1 MQEFANAHSMRKEIL
16 SLMIK
21 DGLEDDCYLEMLDY
35 TIDLFESQGLGT
47 EYYGY
52 HNINHELEVTYV
64 SLLAI
69 NQEKI
74 QLTEEDK
81 KYLYVAALFH
91 DFDPQKNVDKPHEE
105 SVLKFISTDR
115 KLQKLLNSSKI
126 DLEIIKVLI
135 LRTTYP
141 WSGEIRKNAEI
152 EIEKCFERSEITK
165 NKPEA
170 QKHIMEL
177 GWYLSVVDRISGYAL
192 GDFTKAM
199 EMAKMNAHAL
209 AWRPSIIVRT
219 SVAYFE
225 ELLNKETS
233 MLKAILKELP
243 KEMRKNFFDTVL
255 SFMRIREQ
263 EVSIQADYLY
273 ENLKLIPTIENQS
286 IQEDAEF
293 AQTLYNIFLELPKEM
308 RKNFFDTILSFMRI
322 REQEVSIQANYS
334 YENLKLIPTI
344 ENQSIQEDEEFA
356 QTLYDIFLEL
366 PKPLQFGKENFKES
380 IKDPKTIINTLRLN
394 NNKGEIVGFAKGGP
408 LETYQLREEIRDENY
423 GLKNTVF
430 LEPLALKM
438 GYWGLRGGS
447 EMRHMFIM
455 QAHSMKYK
463 FMTSFALRDVIRARI
478 DKEEAEFV
486 QVFDP
491 ERWDYYRVRL

>member
-1 MQEFANAHSMRKEIL
+1 MQEFANTHSMRNEII
-16 SLMIK
+16 SLMAQH
-21 DGLEDDCYLEMLDY
+21 GLEDDCYLEMLDY

-52 HNINHELEVTYV
+52 HNINHELEVTYI

-69 NQEKI
+69 NQEKT
-74 QLTEEDK
+74 QFTDEDK

-105 SVLKFISTDR
+105 SVLKFISTDK
-115 KLQKLLNSSKI
+115 KLQSLLASAKI

-141 WSGEIRKNAEI
+141 WSGEVRKNAEK
-152 EIEKCFERSEITK
+152 EINHCFEKSEFTK
-165 NKPEA
+165 NNLQV
-170 QKHIMEL
+170 QKHIMEM
-177 GWYLSVVDRISGYAL
+177 GWYLSLVDRISGYAL
-192 GDFTKAM
+192 GDFAKAM

-209 AWRPSIIVRT
+209 AWRPSVIIRT
-219 SVAYFE
+219 AVAYFE
-225 ELLNKETS
+225 EILNKETS
-233 MLKAILKELP
+233 MAKAILKTLP

-255 SFMRIREQ
+255 AFMKSRQE
-263 EVSIQADYLY
+263 EVSIQAD
-273 ENLKLIPTIENQS
+273 
-286 IQEDAEF
+286 
-293 AQTLYNIFLELPKEM
+293 
-308 RKNFFDTILSFMRI
+308 
-322 REQEVSIQANYS
+322 YS

-344 ENQSIQEDEEFA
+344 ENQSIQEDTDFA
-356 QTLYDIFLEL
+356 QTLFDIFLEL

-380 IKDPKTIINTLRLN
+380 IKDPETIINTLRLN
-394 NNKGEIVGFAKGGP
+394 DNTGEIVGFSKGGP
-408 LETYQLREEIRDENY
+408 LEKYHLREEIKDENY
-423 GLKNTVF
+423 GLKNTIF

-455 QAHSMKYK
+455 QASAMKYK
-463 FMTSFALRDVIRARI
+463 YLTSFALRDVIEARI

-486 QVFDP
+486 QLFDP
-491 ERWDYYRVRL
+491 ERWDYYRVKL

>member
-1 MQEFANAHSMRKEIL
+1 MQEFANTHSMRNEII
-16 SLMIK
+16 SLMAQH
-21 DGLEDDCYLEMLDY
+21 GLEDDCYLEMLDY

-52 HNINHELEVTYV
+52 HNINHELEVTYI

-69 NQEKI
+69 NQEKT
-74 QLTEEDK
+74 QFTDEDK

-105 SVLKFISTDR
+105 SVLKFISTDK
-115 KLQKLLNSSKI
+115 KLQSLLASAKI

-141 WSGEIRKNAEI
+141 WSGEVRKNAEK
-152 EIEKCFERSEITK
+152 EINHCFEKSEFTK
-165 NKPEA
+165 NNLQV
-170 QKHIMEL
+170 QKHIMEM
-177 GWYLSVVDRISGYAL
+177 GWYLSLVDRISGYAL
-192 GDFTKAM
+192 GDFAKAM

-209 AWRPSIIVRT
+209 AWRPSVIIRT
-219 SVAYFE
+219 AVAYFE
-225 ELLNKETS
+225 EILNKETS
-233 MLKAILKELP
+233 MAKAILKTLP

-255 SFMRIREQ
+255 SFMKSRQE
-263 EVSIQADYLY
+263 EVSIQAD
-273 ENLKLIPTIENQS
+273 
-286 IQEDAEF
+286 
-293 AQTLYNIFLELPKEM
+293 
-308 RKNFFDTILSFMRI
+308 
-322 REQEVSIQANYS
+322 YS

-344 ENQSIQEDEEFA
+344 ENQSIQEDTDFA
-356 QTLYDIFLEL
+356 QTLFDIFLEL

-380 IKDPKTIINTLRLN
+380 IKDPETIINTLRLN
-394 NNKGEIVGFAKGGP
+394 DNTGEIVGFSKGGP
-408 LETYQLREEIRDENY
+408 LEKYQLREEIKDENY
-423 GLKNTVF
+423 GLKNTIF

-455 QAHSMKYK
+455 QASAMKYK
-463 FMTSFALRDVIRARI
+463 YLTSLALRDVIEARI

-486 QVFDP
+486 QLFDP
-491 ERWDYYRVRL
+491 ERWDYYRVKL

>member
-1 MQEFANAHSMRKEIL
+1 MRNEIL
-16 SLMIK
+16 SLMTQH
-21 DGLEDDCYLEMLDY
+21 GLDDDCYVEMLDY
-35 TIDLFESQGLGT
+35 TIELFESQGLGT

-52 HNINHELEVTYV
+52 HNICHELEVTYV

-91 DFDPQKNVDKPHEE
+91 DFDPQKSVDKPHED
-105 SVLKFISTDR
+105 SVLKFISMDI
-115 KLQKLLNSSKI
+115 KLRQFMIDAKI
-126 DLEIIKVLI
+126 DFEIIKVLI

-141 WSGEIRKNAEI
+141 WSGEIRKNAES
-152 EIEKCFERSEITK
+152 EIKQSFERSEMAK
-165 NKPEA
+165 NNL
-170 QKHIMEL
+170 QLQQHIMEI

-209 AWRPSIIVRT
+209 AWRPAVIIRAA
-219 SVAYFE
+219 VAYFE
-225 ELLNKETS
+225 EILNKETT
-233 MLKAILKELP
+233 MVKAILKSLP

-255 SFMRIREQ
+255 NFMKIRQQ
-263 EVSIQADYLY
+263 EVSIQADYSY
-273 ENLKLIPTIENQS
+273 DNLKLIPIIENQTL
-286 IQEDAEF
+286 QEDPDFAE
-293 AQTLYNIFLELPKEM
+293 TLF
-308 RKNFFDTILSFMRI
+308 
-322 REQEVSIQANYS
+322 
-334 YENLKLIPTI
+334 
-344 ENQSIQEDEEFA
+344 
-356 QTLYDIFLEL
+356 DIFLEL

-380 IKDPKTIINTLRLN
+380 IKDPETIINTLRLN
-394 NNKGEIVGFAKGGP
+394 DKDGEIVGFSKGGP
-408 LETYQLREEIRDENY
+408 LEKYQLREEIRDENF
-423 GLKNTVF
+423 GLKNTIF

-463 FMTSFALRDVIRARI
+463 YLTSFALRDVIKARI
-478 DKEEAEFV
+478 DKEDVEFV
-486 QVFDP
+486 TSFDP
-491 ERWDYYRVRL
+491 ERWDYYRVKL

>member
-1 MQEFANAHSMRKEIL
+1 MQEFANAHSMRNKIL
-16 SLMIK
+16 SLMTQH
-21 DGLEDDCYLEMLDY
+21 GLEDDCYLEMLDY

-105 SVLKFISTDR
+105 SVLKFISTDK
-115 KLQKLLNSSKI
+115 KLQQSLTFAKI

-141 WSGEIRKNAEI
+141 WSGEIRKNAET
-152 EIEKCFERSEITK
+152 EIKKCFERSEIAK
-165 NKPEA
+165 NNQQT

-177 GWYLSVVDRISGYAL
+177 GRYLSVIDRISGYLL

-225 ELLNKETS
+225 ELLNKETL
-233 MLKAILKELP
+233 MLKAILK
-243 KEMRKNFFDTVL
+243 
-255 SFMRIREQ
+255 
-263 EVSIQADYLY
+263 
-273 ENLKLIPTIENQS
+273 
-286 IQEDAEF
+286 
-293 AQTLYNIFLELPKEM
+293 ELPKEM

-344 ENQSIQEDEEFA
+344 ENQSIQEDAEFA

-380 IKDPKTIINTLRLN
+380 IKNPETIINTLRLN

-408 LETYQLREEIRDENY
+408 LETYQLREEIRDENF

-447 EMRHMFIM
+447 EMRHLFIM